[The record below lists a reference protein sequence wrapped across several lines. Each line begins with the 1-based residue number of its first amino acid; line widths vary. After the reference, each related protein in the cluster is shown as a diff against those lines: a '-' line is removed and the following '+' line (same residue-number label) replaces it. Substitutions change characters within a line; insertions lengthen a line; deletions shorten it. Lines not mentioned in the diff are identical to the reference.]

1 MHKMSKTAGKCHA
14 MLVVNKAVL
23 EQVSP
28 RVPSFY
34 FASIIPP
41 ILHTL
46 LHQDAVTSPHIEMN
60 RTEAPSNYT
69 KARSDYTC
77 F

>member
-1 MHKMSKTAGKCHA
+1 MHKISKTAGKNNA

-28 RVPSFY
+28 RVPSFS
-34 FASIIPP
+34 FVSIIPL
-41 ILHTL
+41 ILHTF
-46 LHQDAVTSPHIEMN
+46 LHQDAVAFPHIEMN

>member
-1 MHKMSKTAGKCHA
+1 
-14 MLVVNKAVL
+14 MLVVNKEVL

-28 RVPSFY
+28 QVPF
-34 FASIIPP
+34 FPFVSIIPP
-41 ILHTL
+41 ILHTF
-46 LHQDAVTSPHIEMN
+46 LHQAAVASPHIEMN